1 MKNTL
6 KNLLILSVLLLAASM
21 SFGQTILTHTTLS
34 AAVTTSSTTQ
44 IPLTSTTNVTATN
57 SILFVADGAGEAMF
71 VNSVPS
77 TGTVVGVTRGYNS
90 LGKARPHAK
99 GALVFVIPSGSLQA
113 VPPPLGSVQ
122 PSGSCTRSNVAYLP
136 AITTGLGGSPA
147 VISDC
152 VGGVW
157 VNGNVAPQGNQYF
170 HLPSPYAGSVTNNG
184 ALGTSTATVAAELY
198 CTEID
203 LPYSKLL
210 TGIAFHIGATGSASD
225 LWIGALYDSTGNL
238 VANSAVAGAAPGT
251 TAYAWAAEAFT
262 TSYYAVGPA
271 QYYGCVMSNGT
282 TATLDLIKTYFG
294 DYVLTYK
301 SASAGTFG
309 TLPSFTAP
317 TSFTTVYGPWLYTY

>member
-1 MKNTL
+1 MNMKNTL
-6 KNLLILSVLLLAASM
+6 KNFLILSVLLLAASM
-21 SFGQTILTHTTLS
+21 SFGQTILVHTTLS
-34 AAVTTSSTTQ
+34 AAVST
-44 IPLTSTTNVTATN
+44 TSTTTVSLTATTG
-57 SILFVADGAGEAMF
+57 IVAGATVLFVADGPGEGMF
-71 VNSVPS
+71 VNSVN
-77 TGTVVGVTRGYNS
+77 TTALTAQVTRGYQS
-90 LGKARPHAK
+90 LGKARTHAK
-99 GALVFVIPSGSLQA
+99 SALVFIVPWVTGYPSA
-113 VPPPLGSVQ
+113 INTVV
-122 PSGSCTRSNVAYLP
+122 PSGSCTRSTTVVLP
-136 AITTGLGGSPA
+136 VISLGASGAPA

-157 VNGNVAPQGNQYF
+157 VNGNVAPQGNTYF

-238 VANSAVAGAAPGT
+238 VANSAVAGAAPGS

>member
-6 KNLLILSVLLLAASM
+6 KNSLILSALLLAASM

-34 AAVTTSSTTQ
+34 SAVTSSAATT
-44 IPLTSTTNVTATN
+44 IPLTSTSGLTAGA
-57 SILFVADGAGEAMF
+57 SIIFVADGAGEGMF
-71 VNSVPS
+71 VNSVN
-77 TGTVVGVTRGYNS
+77 TTANTVGVTRGYQS

-99 GALVFVIPSGSLQA
+99 SALVFVIPGGALQQ
-113 VPPPLGSVQ
+113 VPPPLGNVL
-122 PSGSCTRSNVAYLP
+122 PTGSCTRSNIAYLP
-136 AITTGLGGSPA
+136 VIATGLGGTA
-147 VISDC
+147 ATVSDC

-157 VNGNVAPQGNQYF
+157 VNGNIAPQGNTFY
-170 HLPSPYAGSVTNNG
+170 HLPTPYAGSVTNNG
-184 ALGTSTATVAAELY
+184 ALGTSTVTVAAELY

-210 TGIAFHIGATGSASD
+210 TGIAPHIGATGGTDS
-225 LWIGALYDSTGNL
+225 WIGALYDSTGNL
-238 VANSAVAGAAPGT
+238 VANSATAGT
-251 TAYAWAAEAFT
+251 TVSSTAYAWQALPFT

-301 SASAGTFG
+301 SAAAGTFG

-317 TSFTTVYGPWLYTY
+317 TSFTTVYGPWEYIY